1 MLVVQVARDG
11 PAGDG
16 QAAVALGLLVQ
27 DAQEMMHPARRAGAD
42 QFAVELAVALLP
54 FIEAGFRVRRQALLR
69 LAQAMKGG
77 QHGAFP
83 IVVTDRDRLAQRFGF
98 QEHAVFGDVAE
109 VFQRNGRDVET
120 ALSLRD
126 DQRIR
131 HQQRQRFA
139 QRAGAH
145 AVIVLQML
153 DAQAR
158 AGRELALDDVAPQID
173 IGRAHQGVGR
183 GGVGKRGEGCAV

>member
-1 MLVVQVARDG
+1 ME
-11 PAGDG
+11 
-16 QAAVALGLLVQ
+16 AA
-27 DAQEMMHPARRAGAD
+27 
-42 QFAVELAVALLP
+42 LP
-54 FIEAGFRVRRQALLR
+54 
-69 LAQAMKGG
+69 
-77 QHGAFP
+77 
-83 IVVTDRDRLAQRFGF
+83 
-98 QEHAVFGDVAE
+98 
-109 VFQRNGRDVET
+109 
-120 ALSLRD
+120 LRD
-126 DQRIR
+126 DQRVR